1 MWGKKNKEGNII
13 KKLNDI
19 LDELRKISDEIT
31 SSGEK
36 KKSKKEIDKKEIDK
50 KDDDKPKTTND
61 KVDLENDKWAIQ
73 KEIPSSDR
81 DTITYK
87 IKDSNFVLTFKEQHR
102 HFKTKEDDALV
113 KISDKESDEYIDSK
127 D

>member
-1 MWGKKNKEGNII
+1 MCHREGKII
-13 KKLNDI
+13 KKL
-19 LDELRKISDEIT
+19 DEILKELKNISKSIT
-31 SSGEK
+31 SPEEK
-36 KKSKKEIDKKEIDK
+36 KKSNKENDKANDNSKII
-50 KDDDKPKTTND
+50 ND

-81 DTITYK
+81 DMISYK

-113 KISDKESDEYIDSK
+113 KISDKESDEYMDSTET